1 VVIVYGYWNHKKGPL
16 KLKGVKDVRLSDID
30 YEKNIT
36 KFIVL
41 CKDSLKEE
49 EILENIKETGK
60 LVGKPYRGKITG
72 VKDVK

>member
-1 VVIVYGYWNHKKGPL
+1 ML
-16 KLKGVKDVRLSDID
+16 KVDI
-30 YEKNIT
+30 
-36 KFIVL
+36 FVL
-41 CKDSLKEE
+41 CKDSLKE